1 MPRGTTK
8 PTLTTRQREVLRL
21 TKAGLTPQ
29 AIAKVLDLTTQRV
42 YQLLVRLR
50 ELGEIEEEG
59 AS

>member
-8 PTLTTRQREVLRL
+8 PTLTARQREVLRL

-42 YQLLVRLR
+42 YQLIVRLR
-50 ELGEIEEEG
+50 ELGLLEE